1 MKKLLSAILA
11 AMMLILPACSDTPA
25 DNPQNDTT
33 TAVDTTAPAAEETTE
48 AESTIPPDKLGDTLD
63 FKGKTFAAYTRV
75 RDFFHGELL
84 IREST
89 GESLNDARYEAME
102 NVQNRLNIV
111 LKEETFNDNDTP
123 YSLLLSGDNTY
134 QMYNT
139 RHVNCYNYASEGIV
153 YKITDI
159 PVIDL
164 DAPWWDA
171 EFTEYLAI
179 GGVKYFGMG
188 AFNLTTYDS
197 IHMLLFNKDI
207 YANQQIAKN
216 HLGGKTIYETVL
228 DGKWTYDL
236 FRQVMTGVSRDVNGD
251 GKFDQ
256 NDEWAYLALDK
267 QSLPSIIIAGGYLM
281 IDKDK
286 DGKLINNMEGN
297 ETYYNAYNKIMDLL
311 YSDNNWFPV
320 LTVSGEEQMLRDMFK
335 NGQGLFTDCT
345 GGNVGIY
352 REMEVDFGMI
362 PYPKADE
369 SQEHYLARSEYPEL
383 FVIPLA
389 NTELEFTG
397 TVLEA
402 MASEYYRSV
411 VPVYYEQSLKG
422 RAARDAESSDMLD
435 IIYGHRIFDFGDTI
449 LCSEI
454 RDGQLRRYVAA
465 NNRDLASMLASIS
478 TRVQTKLDKLNDG
491 FTKK

>member
-1 MKKLLSAILA
+1 MKKLLSILLA
-11 AMMLILPACSDTPA
+11 AMMLILPACSSAPVEMPVD
-25 DNPQNDTT
+25 
-33 TAVDTTAPAAEETTE
+33 DTTAAADTTASVVEETTE
-48 AESTIPPDKLGDTLD
+48 AESTIPADKLGDNLD
-63 FKGKTFAAYTRV
+63 FKGKTFSVYSRV

-84 IREST
+84 IKESN

-102 NVQNRLNIV
+102 KVQSRLNIKLNEV
-111 LKEETFNDNDTP
+111 TFDDSDAP
-123 YSLLLSGDNTY
+123 YALILSGDNTY

-139 RHVNCYNYASEGIV
+139 RHVNSFNYASEGIV

-171 EFTEYLAI
+171 EFTDYLAI

-207 YANQQIAKN
+207 YTNQQISKN

-236 FRQVMTGVSRDVNGD
+236 FRQVMTGVTTDVNGD
-251 GKFDQ
+251 GKYDSS
-256 NDEWAYLALDK
+256 DTWAYLALDK
-267 QSLPSIIIAGGYLM
+267 FSLPSIIIAGGYLM

-297 ETYYNAYNKIMDLL
+297 ETYFNAYNKIMDMLW
-311 YSDNNWFPV
+311 SDNNWFPV
-320 LTVSGEEQMLRDMFK
+320 LTVSTEDQMLRDMFK
-335 NGQGLFTDCT
+335 NGQGLFTDCS
-345 GGNVGIY
+345 GGRIGTY

-369 SQEHYLARSEYPEL
+369 DQQHYLSRSEYPEL

-389 NTELEFTG
+389 NTELEYTG

-422 RAARDAESSDMLD
+422 RAARDAESADMLD
-435 IIYGHRIFDFGDTI
+435 IIYGHRVFDFGDTI

-465 NNRDLASMLASIS
+465 NNRDLASMLATIGS
-478 TRVQTKLDKLNDG
+478 RVQNKLDTLNNG
-491 FTKK
+491 FMKK